1 MRLYV
6 IFLALLSNTY
16 ALLDHHWY
24 VIGHKNDFQPNIPK
38 KITINNS
45 PISIWRDKNNH
56 FAGISDV
63 CPHRGVSLSKGR
75 VDHHTNCIVC
85 PYHTFKYNKKGRL
98 MQTPGQEKM
107 RSGSSFNLKTD
118 VPYYKVSYVKDWV
131 YLYDI
136 PLYEIYPTN
145 PPTSNDIWVE
155 PEAMDPSFKSISL
168 EQTFNIDARTVTE
181 NSLDI
186 LHISEVH
193 MFGNK
198 EKPLPISTHTERI
211 NEKHLKTTY
220 TYETAKT
227 ALPYSVYGIKHLTIE
242 NEYILPHYTVAR
254 VHFGDFTNTI
264 ITSALPISSN
274 QTKLFIKAYRNNWVY
289 GILPIDFLF
298 DQLYLYLMKK
308 TILEDKNVIDHI
320 YFKHRDGNFI
330 TKYDELIKMY
340 RDDYSAFIQS

>member
-1 MRLYV
+1 M
-6 IFLALLSNTY
+6 
-16 ALLDHHWY
+16 
-24 VIGHKNDFQPNIPK
+24 
-38 KITINNS
+38 
-45 PISIWRDKNNH
+45 
-56 FAGISDV
+56 
-63 CPHRGVSLSKGR
+63 
-75 VDHHTNCIVC
+75 
-85 PYHTFKYNKKGRL
+85 
-98 MQTPGQEKM
+98 
-107 RSGSSFNLKTD
+107 
-118 VPYYKVSYVKDWV
+118 KDWV

-168 EQTFNIDARTVTE
+168 QQTFNIDARTVTE

-198 EKPLPISTHTERI
+198 EKPIPISTQTERI

-242 NEYILPHYTVAR
+242 NEYILPYYTVAR

-264 ITSALPISSN
+264 ITSALPLSSN

>member
-1 MRLYV
+1 MRFYAIL
-6 IFLALLSNTY
+6 LALISNTY
-16 ALLDHHWY
+16 ALLNHHWY
-24 VIGHKNDFQPNIPK
+24 VIGHKTEFHPNIPK
-38 KITINNS
+38 KITIDNT

-56 FAGISDV
+56 FAGVSDV
-63 CPHRGVSLSKGR
+63 CPHRGVSLAKGR
-75 VDHHTNCIVC
+75 VDPHTNCIVC

-98 MQTPGQEKM
+98 SQTPGQDKL
-107 RSGSSFNLKTD
+107 RTAGTFNLKTD
-118 VPYYKVSYVKDWV
+118 TPYYKVSCVKDWV
-131 YLYDI
+131 YLYNR
-136 PLYEIYPTN
+136 PLFEIYPAN
-145 PPTSNDIWVE
+145 PPTSSDIWLE
-155 PEAMDPSFKSISL
+155 PEAMDPSFKCIYL

-193 MFGNK
+193 TFGNK
-198 EKPLPISTHTERI
+198 ENPLPISSHSERI
-211 NEKHLKTTY
+211 SEKHLKTTY
-220 TYETAKT
+220 TYETSKT

-254 VHFGDFTNTI
+254 VHFGEFTNTI
-264 ITSALPISSN
+264 VTSALPISKN

-289 GILPIDFLF
+289 GLPPIDFVF

-320 YFKHRDGNFI
+320 YFQHRDGNYI

-340 RDDYSAFIQS
+340 RDDYSTFIE